1 MLIAEYGASGLLPP
15 IVLLAALLIDAIVG
29 EFGPLFRVLPHP
41 VSLIGA
47 LTGWLDRRLNRARR
61 AAATRAVRG
70 AVVAVGL
77 AAALAVLGWALAT
90 VSRSI
95 AYGWAIELLLVVLLL
110 AQRSLF
116 DHVRAVGRALETDG
130 LAGGRAAVAHIV
142 SRDPAQLDEH
152 GVARAA
158 IESLA
163 EGFCDAVV
171 APAFWYL
178 LLGLPGLFVY
188 KTINT
193 MDSMVGYRTERHAAF
208 GLVTAKLDDALNY
221 IPARIAGGLIVA
233 AAMFTPKGLSS
244 QALKVMLRDGGK
256 HRSPN
261 AGRPEAAMA
270 GALSVALS
278 GPRQYDG
285 QVMDEPWLGE
295 EFSARIGAVEIRR
308 ALYLFVVAC
317 LVNAVVIAAIVTYLI
332 A

>member
-47 LTGWLDRRLNRARR
+47 LTGWLDRRLNRERR
-61 AAATRAVRG
+61 AVATRAVRG

-90 VSRSI
+90 VSRSV
-95 AYGWAIELLLVVLLL
+95 AYGWGIELLLVVLLL

-142 SRDPAQLDEH
+142 GRDPAQLDEH

-193 MDSMVGYRTERHAAF
+193 MDRMVGYRTERHAAF

-221 IPARIAGGLIVA
+221 IPARIAGGLIIA

-285 QVMDEPWLGE
+285 KAMDEPWLGQ
-295 EFSARIGAVEIRR
+295 EFSARIGVVEIRR